1 MNANWTDFNDADS
14 QTSYDLIPKGTIVP
28 VRMTIKPGGYDD
40 HNRGWTGGYATRNHE
55 TGSVYLSCE
64 FVITAGQYARRK
76 VWSLIGLFSPKGP
89 EWGNMGR
96 SFIRAILNSS
106 RGISDKDNSPQAA
119 QARRINGLGDLD
131 GIEFLARI
139 DVEKDQHDDP
149 KNVIKF
155 AITPDHKQYSNHG
168 AGGGAPPAPSA
179 PAAPPAPAANGEWQQ
194 NGPPAGQ
201 QAPQQ
206 QYQPPAPPQQHQ
218 PPQQAQTIPQRPQWA
233 E

>member
-1 MNANWTDFNDADS
+1 MNANWTDFNDADAQNS
-14 QTSYDLIPKGTIVP
+14 FDLIPKGTIVP

-40 HNRGWTGGYATRNHE
+40 PNRGWTGGYATRNHE
-55 TGSVYLSCE
+55 TGSVYLNCE

-76 VWSLIGLFSPKGP
+76 VWSLIGLFSSKGP

-96 SFIRAILNSS
+96 SFVRGILNSS
-106 RGISDKDNSPQAA
+106 RGISDKDNSQQAA
-119 QARRINGLGDLD
+119 QARRIGGLADLD

-155 AITPDHKQYSNHG
+155 VITPDHKEYRNQGN
-168 AGGGAPPAPSA
+168 GGGTAPTSTT
-179 PAAPPAPAANGEWQQ
+179 PPTPAANGGWQQ

-206 QYQPPAPPQQHQ
+206 HYQPPAQQHQ
-218 PPQQAQTIPQRPQWA
+218 PPQQDQGVHQRPQWA